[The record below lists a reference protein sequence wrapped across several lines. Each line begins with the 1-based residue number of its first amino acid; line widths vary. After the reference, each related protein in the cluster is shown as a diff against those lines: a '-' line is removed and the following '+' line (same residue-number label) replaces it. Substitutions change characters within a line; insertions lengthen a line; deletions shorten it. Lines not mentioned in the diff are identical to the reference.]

1 MGFMDA
7 INPEDRIEITK
18 SEYHALL
25 KNTAQLELMVRLIK
39 NDTPIKTI
47 KTAFNVK
54 EEKEA

>member
-1 MGFMDA
+1 MGFIDA

-18 SEYHALL
+18 SEYHALV

-39 NDTPIKTI
+39 NNTPIKTI

>member
-1 MGFMDA
+1 MGIMDA

-18 SEYHALL
+18 SEYHALV
-25 KNTAQLELMVRLIK
+25 KNTAHLEIMIRLLK

-47 KTAFNVK
+47 KTAFNIK